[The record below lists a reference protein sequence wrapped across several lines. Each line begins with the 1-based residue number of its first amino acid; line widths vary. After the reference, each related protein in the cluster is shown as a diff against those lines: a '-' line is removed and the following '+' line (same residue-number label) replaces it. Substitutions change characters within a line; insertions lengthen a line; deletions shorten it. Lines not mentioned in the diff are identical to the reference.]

1 MIRRDQAGDRGGSL
15 GVTIVPANMPETGRI
30 GVGVL
35 DVPFT
40 LPAASANTSAGVSTL
55 HVLYLRPSWP

>member
-1 MIRRDQAGDRGGSL
+1 ML
-15 GVTIVPANMPETGRI
+15 

-40 LPAASANTSAGVSTL
+40 LPAASAKTSARVSTL
-55 HVLYLRPSWP
+55 HALYLRPSRP

>member
-1 MIRRDQAGDRGGSL
+1 MVFAFTSILATSTPRRERSGG
-15 GVTIVPANMPETGRI
+15 GRF

-40 LPAASANTSAGVSTL
+40 LPAASAKTSAGVSSL
-55 HVLYLRPSWP
+55 HVLYFRPSWP

>member
-1 MIRRDQAGDRGGSL
+1 MIRYRCVVKRSIL
-15 GVTIVPANMPETGRI
+15 

-40 LPAASANTSAGVSTL
+40 LPAASAKTSAGVSTL